1 METYTSIEAYTP
13 TGSPL
18 FILIKLYIYQDES
31 ILNGRLFWTFDI
43 LKINGIVT
51 VLGESLPC
59 VVDEKYFKKEIEQA
73 CLTTLESM
81 TRAA

>member
-1 METYTSIEAYTP
+1 MTTYTSIEAYTEH
-13 TGSPL
+13 GSPL

-43 LKINGIVT
+43 LNIKGTVT
-51 VLGESLPC
+51 ILGESLNC
-59 VVDEKYFKKEIEQA
+59 EVDEKYFKKEIEHA
-73 CLTTLESM
+73 CLSTLESM